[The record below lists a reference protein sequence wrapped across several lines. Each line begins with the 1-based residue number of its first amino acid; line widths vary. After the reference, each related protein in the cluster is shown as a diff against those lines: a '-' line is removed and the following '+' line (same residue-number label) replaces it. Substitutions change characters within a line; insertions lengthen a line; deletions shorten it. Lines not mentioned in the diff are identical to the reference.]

1 MKILSVRHAALPA
14 LLLPLI
20 AAAQAADEQTMVV
33 TAAPTTVSELDTPA
47 AVSVV
52 NGDEMRQAAPRV
64 NLSESLG
71 AVPGLQVQNR
81 QNYAQDLQLSIRGF
95 GSRSTY
101 GVRGLRI
108 YVDGIPATMPDGQG
122 QTSNIDIGSV
132 DTIEVLRGPFSA
144 LYGNSSGGVIN
155 VTSQTGTQPP
165 TVEASSYYGSFGTWH
180 YGMKATGAV
189 GDGSHAGDVDYTVS
203 TNRFTTHGYRDH
215 SGARKNLANARLG
228 VRINDVSKLT
238 LLLNSVDIKA
248 NDAGGLTADEWR
260 DNPRQSPRGDQYN
273 TRKNTRQTQAG
284 LRYER
289 QLSAQDDLSVMMYAG
304 ERETTQFQSIPRA
317 PQLKP
322 SHAGGV
328 IDLTRHYQGIDT
340 RLTHRG
346 ELLVPVTLTAGL
358 DYENMSERRKGYEN
372 FVMVNGAPQYGEQ
385 GALRRNERNL
395 MWNVDPYL
403 QTQWQLTDKLSLD
416 AGVRYSSVWF
426 DSNDYYITP
435 GNGDDSG
442 DASYHKWLPAG
453 SLKYALTDAWNVYLS
468 AGRGFETPTI
478 NELSYRSDNQSGLN
492 FGLKPS
498 TNDTVEIGS
507 KTRIGNGL
515 FTAALFQTNTDN
527 EIVVDSSSGGRTSY
541 KNAGKTR
548 RQGVELGL
556 DQQFGESWRLK
567 AAWTWLDATYRT
579 NVCDDASCNGN
590 RIPGIARNMGYA
602 SFGYQPEQG
611 WYAGSDIRYM
621 SDIMANDENTA
632 KAPSWTVVG
641 LTTGYKWSYGRMDM
655 DLFGRIDNLFDR
667 EYVGSVIVNES
678 NGRYYEPAPGRNYG
692 IGMTPAWRFKNRPPP
707 PPMPLAIGGRSAF
720 PGRLFHRQAD
730 TRQRPALDTP
740 PPS

>member
-385 GALRRNERNL
+385 GALRRNELNL

-548 RQGVELGL
+548 RQGMELGL

-632 KAPSWTVVG
+632 KAPSRTVVG

-692 IGMTPAWRFKNRPPP
+692 IGLNLAWRFE
-707 PPMPLAIGGRSAF
+707 
-720 PGRLFHRQAD
+720 
-730 TRQRPALDTP
+730 
-740 PPS
+740 

>member
-165 TVEASSYYGSFGTWH
+165 TVEASSYYGSFGSWH

-228 VRINDVSKLT
+228 VRINNVSKLT

-372 FVMVNGAPQYGEQ
+372 FVMVNGAPHYGEQ

-548 RQGVELGL
+548 RQGMELGL

-692 IGMTPAWRFKNRPPP
+692 IGLNLAWRFE
-707 PPMPLAIGGRSAF
+707 
-720 PGRLFHRQAD
+720 
-730 TRQRPALDTP
+730 
-740 PPS
+740 

>member
-132 DTIEVLRGPFSA
+132 DTLEVLRGPFSA

-273 TRKNTRQTQAG
+273 TRKDTRQNQAG

-289 QLSAQDDLSVMMYAG
+289 QLSDQDDLSVMMYAG
-304 ERETTQFQSIPRA
+304 ERETTQYQSIPRA

-478 NELSYRSDNQSGLN
+478 NELSYRADNQSGLN

-515 FTAALFQTNTDN
+515 LTASLFQTDTDN

-548 RQGVELGL
+548 RQGMELGL

-579 NVCDDASCNGN
+579 NVCGDASCNGN

-655 DLFGRIDNLFDR
+655 DLFGRVDNLFDR

-692 IGMTPAWRFKNRPPP
+692 IGLNLAWRFE
-707 PPMPLAIGGRSAF
+707 
-720 PGRLFHRQAD
+720 
-730 TRQRPALDTP
+730 
-740 PPS
+740 

>member
-71 AVPGLQVQNR
+71 AVPRLQVQNR

-548 RQGVELGL
+548 RQGMELGL

-692 IGMTPAWRFKNRPPP
+692 IGLNLAWRFE
-707 PPMPLAIGGRSAF
+707 
-720 PGRLFHRQAD
+720 
-730 TRQRPALDTP
+730 
-740 PPS
+740 

>member
-548 RQGVELGL
+548 RQGMELGL

-621 SDIMANDENTA
+621 SDIMAHDENTA

-692 IGMTPAWRFKNRPPP
+692 IGLNLAWRFE
-707 PPMPLAIGGRSAF
+707 
-720 PGRLFHRQAD
+720 
-730 TRQRPALDTP
+730 
-740 PPS
+740 

>member
-1 MKILSVRHAALPA
+1 
-14 LLLPLI
+14 
-20 AAAQAADEQTMVV
+20 MVV

-515 FTAALFQTNTDN
+515 LTAALYQTDTDN

-548 RQGVELGL
+548 RQGMELGL

-579 NVCDDASCNGN
+579 NVCGDASCNGN

-655 DLFGRIDNLFDR
+655 DLFGRVDNLFDR

-692 IGMTPAWRFKNRPPP
+692 IGLNLAWRFE
-707 PPMPLAIGGRSAF
+707 
-720 PGRLFHRQAD
+720 
-730 TRQRPALDTP
+730 
-740 PPS
+740 

>member
-548 RQGVELGL
+548 RQGMELGL

-655 DLFGRIDNLFDR
+655 DLFGRINNLFDR

-678 NGRYYEPAPGRNYG
+678 NGR
-692 IGMTPAWRFKNRPPP
+692 
-707 PPMPLAIGGRSAF
+707 
-720 PGRLFHRQAD
+720 
-730 TRQRPALDTP
+730 
-740 PPS
+740 

>member
-548 RQGVELGL
+548 RQGMELGL

-579 NVCDDASCNGN
+579 NVCDDASCKGN

-692 IGMTPAWRFKNRPPP
+692 IGLNLAWRFE
-707 PPMPLAIGGRSAF
+707 
-720 PGRLFHRQAD
+720 
-730 TRQRPALDTP
+730 
-740 PPS
+740 

>member
-1 MKILSVRHAALPA
+1 MKIIAMRTVALPA
-14 LLLPLI
+14 LLLPLV
-20 AAAQAADEQTMVV
+20 ANVHASTNDEQTMVV
-33 TAAPTTVSELDTPA
+33 TATPTAVSELDTPA

-52 NGDEMRQAAPRV
+52 NGDDMRQAAPRI

-101 GVRGLRI
+101 GVRGLRL

-122 QTSNIDIGSV
+122 QTSNIDIGSI
-132 DTIEVLRGPFSA
+132 DSLEVLRGPFSA

-155 VTSQTGTQPP
+155 VNTQTGSQPP
-165 TVEASSYYGSFGTWH
+165 TIEASSYYGSFGTWH
-180 YGMKATGAV
+180 YGLKATGAV
-189 GDGSHAGDVDYTVS
+189 GDGSQAGDVDYTVS
-203 TNRFTTHGYRDH
+203 TNRFTTHGSRDH
-215 SGARKNLANARLG
+215 SGARKNLTNAKLG

-238 LLLNSVDIKA
+238 LLFNSVDIKA
-248 NDAGGLTADEWR
+248 NDPGGLSYEEWQN
-260 DNPRQSPRGDQYN
+260 NPRQSPRGDQYN
-273 TRKNTRQTQAG
+273 TRKTVKQTQAG

-289 QLSAQDDLSVMMYAG
+289 QLSQQDDLSVMMYAG
-304 ERETTQFQSIPRA
+304 ERETTQYQSIPMA

-322 SHAGGV
+322 SHSGGV

-340 RLTHRG
+340 RWTHRG
-346 ELLVPVTLTAGL
+346 ELLVPVTFTTGL

-372 FVMVNGAPQYGEQ
+372 YVLVNGAPQYGEQ
-385 GALRRNERNL
+385 GDLRRNERNL
-395 MWNVDPYL
+395 MWNLDPYL
-403 QTQWQLTDKLSLD
+403 QTQWQLTQKLTLD

-426 DSNDYYITP
+426 DSNDYYVTP

-453 SLKYALTDAWNVYLS
+453 SLKYAVTDAWNIYLS

-478 NELSYRSDNQSGLN
+478 NELSYRSGNQSGLN
-492 FGLKPS
+492 FDLKPS
-498 TNDTVEIGS
+498 TNETVEIGS

-515 FTAALFQTNTDN
+515 FTAALFQTDTDN

-548 RQGVELGL
+548 RQGMELGL
-556 DQQFGESWRLK
+556 DQQFGDSWKLK

-579 NVCDDASCNGN
+579 NVCGSSDCNGN

-621 SDIMANDENTA
+621 GDIMANDANTA

-641 LTTGYKWSYGRMDM
+641 LTTGYKWSYGKMDM
-655 DLFGRIDNLFDR
+655 DLFGRVDNLFDR
-667 EYVGSVIVNES
+667 NYAGSVIVNES
-678 NGRYYEPAPGRNYG
+678 NGRYYEPAPGRNFG
-692 IGMTPAWRFKNRPPP
+692 IGMNLAWRFE
-707 PPMPLAIGGRSAF
+707 
-720 PGRLFHRQAD
+720 
-730 TRQRPALDTP
+730 
-740 PPS
+740 

>member
-346 ELLVPVTLTAGL
+346 EWLVPVTLTAGL

-403 QTQWQLTDKLSLD
+403 QTQWQLTEKLSLD

-548 RQGVELGL
+548 RQGMELGL

-655 DLFGRIDNLFDR
+655 DLFGRVDNLFDR

-692 IGMTPAWRFKNRPPP
+692 IGLNLAWRFE
-707 PPMPLAIGGRSAF
+707 
-720 PGRLFHRQAD
+720 
-730 TRQRPALDTP
+730 
-740 PPS
+740 

>member
-189 GDGSHAGDVDYTVS
+189 GDGSHTGDVDYTVS

-548 RQGVELGL
+548 RQGMELGL
-556 DQQFGESWRLK
+556 DQRFGESWRLK

-692 IGMTPAWRFKNRPPP
+692 IGLNLAWRFE
-707 PPMPLAIGGRSAF
+707 
-720 PGRLFHRQAD
+720 
-730 TRQRPALDTP
+730 
-740 PPS
+740 

>member
-1 MKILSVRHAALPA
+1 MKILSVRHVALPA

-328 IDLTRHYQGIDT
+328 IDLIRHYQGIDT

-548 RQGVELGL
+548 RQGMELGL

-692 IGMTPAWRFKNRPPP
+692 IGLNLAWRFE
-707 PPMPLAIGGRSAF
+707 
-720 PGRLFHRQAD
+720 
-730 TRQRPALDTP
+730 
-740 PPS
+740 

>member
-1 MKILSVRHAALPA
+1 MKILSVRHVALPA

-507 KTRIGNGL
+507 KTRLGNGL
-515 FTAALFQTNTDN
+515 LTAALFQTDTDN

-548 RQGVELGL
+548 RQGMELGL

-655 DLFGRIDNLFDR
+655 DLFGRVDNLFDR

-692 IGMTPAWRFKNRPPP
+692 IGLNLAWRFE
-707 PPMPLAIGGRSAF
+707 
-720 PGRLFHRQAD
+720 
-730 TRQRPALDTP
+730 
-740 PPS
+740 

>member
-1 MKILSVRHAALPA
+1 MRHAALPA

-122 QTSNIDIGSV
+122 QTSNIDIGRV

-548 RQGVELGL
+548 RQGMELGL

-692 IGMTPAWRFKNRPPP
+692 IGLNLAWRFE
-707 PPMPLAIGGRSAF
+707 
-720 PGRLFHRQAD
+720 
-730 TRQRPALDTP
+730 
-740 PPS
+740 

>member
-1 MKILSVRHAALPA
+1 MKILSVRLAALPA

-33 TAAPTTVSELDTPA
+33 TASPTTVSELDTPA

-548 RQGVELGL
+548 RQGMELGL

-621 SDIMANDENTA
+621 SEIMANDENTA

-692 IGMTPAWRFKNRPPP
+692 IGLNLAWRFE
-707 PPMPLAIGGRSAF
+707 
-720 PGRLFHRQAD
+720 
-730 TRQRPALDTP
+730 
-740 PPS
+740 

>member
-33 TAAPTTVSELDTPA
+33 TAAPATVSELDTPA

-132 DTIEVLRGPFSA
+132 DTLEVLRGPFSA

-238 LLLNSVDIKA
+238 LLLNSVNIKA

-273 TRKNTRQTQAG
+273 TRKDTRQTQAG

-289 QLSAQDDLSVMMYAG
+289 QLSDQDDLSVMMYAG
-304 ERETTQFQSIPRA
+304 ERETTQYQSIPRA

-478 NELSYRSDNQSGLN
+478 NELSYRADNQSGLN

-515 FTAALFQTNTDN
+515 LTAALFQTDTDN

-548 RQGVELGL
+548 RQGMELGL

-579 NVCDDASCNGN
+579 NVCGDASCNGN

-655 DLFGRIDNLFDR
+655 DLFGRVDNLFDR

-692 IGMTPAWRFKNRPPP
+692 IGLNLAWRFE
-707 PPMPLAIGGRSAF
+707 
-720 PGRLFHRQAD
+720 
-730 TRQRPALDTP
+730 
-740 PPS
+740 

>member
-64 NLSESLG
+64 NLYESLG

-515 FTAALFQTNTDN
+515 LTAALFQTDTDN

-548 RQGVELGL
+548 RQGMELGL

-579 NVCDDASCNGN
+579 NVCGDASCNGN

-655 DLFGRIDNLFDR
+655 DLFGRVDNLFDR

-692 IGMTPAWRFKNRPPP
+692 IGLNLAWRFE
-707 PPMPLAIGGRSAF
+707 
-720 PGRLFHRQAD
+720 
-730 TRQRPALDTP
+730 
-740 PPS
+740 

>member
-64 NLSESLG
+64 NLSESLR

-548 RQGVELGL
+548 RQGMELGL

-692 IGMTPAWRFKNRPPP
+692 IGLNFAWRFE
-707 PPMPLAIGGRSAF
+707 
-720 PGRLFHRQAD
+720 
-730 TRQRPALDTP
+730 
-740 PPS
+740 

>member
-20 AAAQAADEQTMVV
+20 AAAQTADEQTMVV

-507 KTRIGNGL
+507 KTRLGNGL
-515 FTAALFQTNTDN
+515 LTAALFQTNTDN
-527 EIVVDSSSGGRTSY
+527 EIVVDSSGGGRTSY

-548 RQGVELGL
+548 RQGMELGL

-579 NVCDDASCNGN
+579 NVCDDSSCNGN

-655 DLFGRIDNLFDR
+655 DLFGRVDNLFDR

-692 IGMTPAWRFKNRPPP
+692 IGLNLAWRFE
-707 PPMPLAIGGRSAF
+707 
-720 PGRLFHRQAD
+720 
-730 TRQRPALDTP
+730 
-740 PPS
+740 

>member
-260 DNPRQSPRGDQYN
+260 DNPRQSPHGDQYN
-273 TRKNTRQTQAG
+273 TRNNTRQTQAG

-548 RQGVELGL
+548 RQGMELGL

-692 IGMTPAWRFKNRPPP
+692 IGLNLAWRFE
-707 PPMPLAIGGRSAF
+707 
-720 PGRLFHRQAD
+720 
-730 TRQRPALDTP
+730 
-740 PPS
+740 

>member
-548 RQGVELGL
+548 RQGMELGL

-655 DLFGRIDNLFDR
+655 DLFGHIDNLFDR

-692 IGMTPAWRFKNRPPP
+692 IGLNLAWRFE
-707 PPMPLAIGGRSAF
+707 
-720 PGRLFHRQAD
+720 
-730 TRQRPALDTP
+730 
-740 PPS
+740 

>member
-260 DNPRQSPRGDQYN
+260 DNPRHSPRGDQYN

-548 RQGVELGL
+548 RQGMELGL

-692 IGMTPAWRFKNRPPP
+692 IGLNLAWRFE
-707 PPMPLAIGGRSAF
+707 
-720 PGRLFHRQAD
+720 
-730 TRQRPALDTP
+730 
-740 PPS
+740 

>member
-548 RQGVELGL
+548 RQGMELGL

-632 KAPSWTVVG
+632 KAPSWTVVD

-692 IGMTPAWRFKNRPPP
+692 IGLNLAWRFE
-707 PPMPLAIGGRSAF
+707 
-720 PGRLFHRQAD
+720 
-730 TRQRPALDTP
+730 
-740 PPS
+740 

>member
-453 SLKYALTDAWNVYLS
+453 SLKYALTDAWNVYLT

-548 RQGVELGL
+548 RQGMELGL

-692 IGMTPAWRFKNRPPP
+692 IGLNLAWRFE
-707 PPMPLAIGGRSAF
+707 
-720 PGRLFHRQAD
+720 
-730 TRQRPALDTP
+730 
-740 PPS
+740 

>member
-20 AAAQAADEQTMVV
+20 AAAQAADKQTMVV

-515 FTAALFQTNTDN
+515 LTAALFQTDTDN

-548 RQGVELGL
+548 RQGMELGL

-579 NVCDDASCNGN
+579 NVCGDASCNGN

-655 DLFGRIDNLFDR
+655 DLFGRVDNLFDR

-692 IGMTPAWRFKNRPPP
+692 IGLNLAWRFE
-707 PPMPLAIGGRSAF
+707 
-720 PGRLFHRQAD
+720 
-730 TRQRPALDTP
+730 
-740 PPS
+740 

>member
-1 MKILSVRHAALPA
+1 MKILSVRAAALPA
-14 LLLPLI
+14 LLLPLVSAGPTAL
-20 AAAQAADEQTMVV
+20 AAEQTMVV
-33 TAAPTTVSELDTPA
+33 TAAPSAVSELDTPA

-122 QTSNIDIGSV
+122 QTSNIDIGSL
-132 DTIEVLRGPFSA
+132 DSLEVLRGPFSA

-155 VTSQTGTQPP
+155 ATSQTGSQPP
-165 TVEASSYYGSFGTWH
+165 TIEASSYYGSFGTWH

-189 GDGSHAGDVDYTVS
+189 GDGSHAGDVDYVVS
-203 TNRFTTHGYRDH
+203 TNRFTTHGFRYH
-215 SGARKNLANARLG
+215 SGARKNLANAKLG

-238 LLLNSVDIKA
+238 LLFNSVDVKA
-248 NDAGGLTADEWR
+248 NDAGGLSYDEWQN
-260 DNPRQSPRGDQYN
+260 NPRQSPRGDEYN
-273 TRKNTRQTQAG
+273 TRKTIKQTQAG

-289 QLSAQDDLSVMMYAG
+289 QLSEQDDLSVMMYAG
-304 ERETTQFQSIPRA
+304 ERETTQYQSIPRA

-322 SHAGGV
+322 THAGGV

-340 RLTHRG
+340 RWTHRG
-346 ELLVPVTLTAGL
+346 ELLVPVTFTTGL
-358 DYENMSERRKGYEN
+358 DYETMSERRKGYEN
-372 FVMVNGAPQYGEQ
+372 FVMSNGAPQYGEK
-385 GALRRNERNL
+385 GDLRRNERNL

-403 QTQWQLTDKLSLD
+403 QTQWQLTEKLSLD

-442 DASYHKWLPAG
+442 EASYHKWLPAG
-453 SLKYALTDAWNVYLS
+453 SLKYAVTDAWNLYVS

-478 NELSYRSDNQSGLN
+478 NELSYRSGDQGGLN
-492 FGLKPS
+492 FGLQPS
-498 TNDTVEIGS
+498 TNETVEIGS
-507 KTRIGNGL
+507 KARIGNGL
-515 FTAALFQTNTDN
+515 LTAALFQTDTDN
-527 EIVVDSSSGGRTSY
+527 EIVVDTSSGGRTSY

-548 RQGVELGL
+548 RQGMELGL

-579 NVCDDASCNGN
+579 NVCDDTSCKGN

-602 SFGYQPEQG
+602 SFGYQPEKG

-655 DLFGRIDNLFDR
+655 DLFGRVDNLFDR
-667 EYVGSVIVNES
+667 SYAGSVIVNES

-692 IGMTPAWRFKNRPPP
+692 IGLNLAWRFE
-707 PPMPLAIGGRSAF
+707 
-720 PGRLFHRQAD
+720 
-730 TRQRPALDTP
+730 
-740 PPS
+740 

>member
-20 AAAQAADEQTMVV
+20 AAAQAADEQTMVA

-548 RQGVELGL
+548 RQGMELGL

-692 IGMTPAWRFKNRPPP
+692 IGLNLAWRFE
-707 PPMPLAIGGRSAF
+707 
-720 PGRLFHRQAD
+720 
-730 TRQRPALDTP
+730 
-740 PPS
+740 

>member
-1 MKILSVRHAALPA
+1 MRHVALPA

-289 QLSAQDDLSVMMYAG
+289 QLSAHDDLSVMMYAG

-548 RQGVELGL
+548 RQGMELGL

-692 IGMTPAWRFKNRPPP
+692 IGLNLAWRFE
-707 PPMPLAIGGRSAF
+707 
-720 PGRLFHRQAD
+720 
-730 TRQRPALDTP
+730 
-740 PPS
+740 

>member
-14 LLLPLI
+14 VLLPLI

-132 DTIEVLRGPFSA
+132 DTLEVLRGPFSA

-273 TRKNTRQTQAG
+273 TRKDTRQTQAG

-289 QLSAQDDLSVMMYAG
+289 QLSDQDDLSVMMYTG
-304 ERETTQFQSIPRA
+304 ERETTQYQSIPRA

-478 NELSYRSDNQSGLN
+478 NELSYRADNQSGLN

-515 FTAALFQTNTDN
+515 LTAALFQTDTDN

-548 RQGVELGL
+548 RQGMELGL

-579 NVCDDASCNGN
+579 NVCGDASCNGN

-655 DLFGRIDNLFDR
+655 DLFGRVDNLFDR

-692 IGMTPAWRFKNRPPP
+692 IGLNLAWRFE
-707 PPMPLAIGGRSAF
+707 
-720 PGRLFHRQAD
+720 
-730 TRQRPALDTP
+730 
-740 PPS
+740 

>member
-1 MKILSVRHAALPA
+1 MRHAALPA

-238 LLLNSVDIKA
+238 LLLNRVDIKA

-515 FTAALFQTNTDN
+515 LTAALFQTDTDN

-548 RQGVELGL
+548 RQGMELGL

-579 NVCDDASCNGN
+579 NVCGDASCNGN

-655 DLFGRIDNLFDR
+655 DLFGRVDNLFDR

-692 IGMTPAWRFKNRPPP
+692 IGLNLAWRFE
-707 PPMPLAIGGRSAF
+707 
-720 PGRLFHRQAD
+720 
-730 TRQRPALDTP
+730 
-740 PPS
+740 

>member
-515 FTAALFQTNTDN
+515 FTAALFQTDTDN

-548 RQGVELGL
+548 RQGMELGL

-692 IGMTPAWRFKNRPPP
+692 IGLNLAWRFE
-707 PPMPLAIGGRSAF
+707 
-720 PGRLFHRQAD
+720 
-730 TRQRPALDTP
+730 
-740 PPS
+740 

>member
-548 RQGVELGL
+548 RQGMELGL

-641 LTTGYKWSYGRMDM
+641 LTTGYKWSYGWMDM

-692 IGMTPAWRFKNRPPP
+692 IGLNLAWRFE
-707 PPMPLAIGGRSAF
+707 
-720 PGRLFHRQAD
+720 
-730 TRQRPALDTP
+730 
-740 PPS
+740 

>member
-20 AAAQAADEQTMVV
+20 AAAQTADEQTMVV

-507 KTRIGNGL
+507 KTRLGNGL
-515 FTAALFQTNTDN
+515 LTAALFQTNTDN

-548 RQGVELGL
+548 RQGMELGL

-602 SFGYQPEQG
+602 SYGYQPEQG

-655 DLFGRIDNLFDR
+655 DLFGRVDNLFDR

-692 IGMTPAWRFKNRPPP
+692 IGLNLAWRFE
-707 PPMPLAIGGRSAF
+707 
-720 PGRLFHRQAD
+720 
-730 TRQRPALDTP
+730 
-740 PPS
+740 